1 MGVTPEDAKTYA
13 YYESE
18 GEVMRARD
26 FDGLFPKT
34 LEVYRNTGDW
44 EPYADQKD
52 WFYNSQKIGALEAD
66 GLCRQIYEQA
76 RKI

>member
-34 LEVYRNTGDW
+34 LEIYRHNGDW
-44 EPYADQKD
+44 VPYADHYD
-52 WFYNSQKIGALEAD
+52 WSHNSQQIAPEAAES
-66 GLCRQIYEQA
+66 LCQQIYEQA